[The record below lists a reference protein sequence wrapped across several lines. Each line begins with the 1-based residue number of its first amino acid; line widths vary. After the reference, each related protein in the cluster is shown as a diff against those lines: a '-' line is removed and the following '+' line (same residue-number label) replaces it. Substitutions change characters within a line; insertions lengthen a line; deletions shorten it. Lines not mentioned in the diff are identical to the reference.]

1 MMSFLSVGDRF
12 LSLKTGIDWGP
23 VAIASK
29 MYFPPTLRRLGA
41 YLPRV
46 SAPPEPAK
54 LWHIAQLTL
63 TSSLPLAMSPPP
75 SVYWLSGTD
84 GPGPSVATYAAREA
98 ICWSVNMTLLSLIH
112 ISEPTRRTP
121 ISYA

>member
-63 TSSLPLAMSPPP
+63 NSSLPRAILPSPL
-75 SVYWLSGTD
+75 VYWSSGIA
-84 GPGPSVATYAAREA
+84 GPGLSEATYAARDA
-98 ICWSVNMTLLSLIH
+98 ICTSVNLIFLL
-112 ISEPTRRTP
+112 
-121 ISYA
+121 AAA